1 MKNLLLSALM
11 LFSISIQSQDLSKK
25 LKGVWSSDATS
36 YYVVILHNEKE
47 FKFTNFS
54 FADNNTIEET
64 VVEQGDDYVKTRIYN
79 PKNEWKVFLTYKHV
93 DENTLS
99 VKFEGSTN
107 STSTYRR
114 HWIMTN

>member
-1 MKNLLLSALM
+1 MKNLLLSLLM

-25 LKGVWSSDATS
+25 LKGVWSSDTTS
-36 YYVVILHNEKE
+36 YYVVILHNGKE
-47 FKFTNFS
+47 FKFVNFS
-54 FADNNTIEET
+54 FTDNNTVTET
-64 VVEQGDDYVKTRIYN
+64 VVEQKKDYVKTRIYN
-79 PKNEWKVFLTYKHV
+79 SKNKWEVFLTYKHV
-93 DENTLS
+93 DQNTLS

>member
-1 MKNLLLSALM
+1 M

-25 LKGVWSSDATS
+25 LKGVWSSDTTS
-36 YYVVILHNEKE
+36 YYVVILHNGKE
-47 FKFTNFS
+47 FKFVNFS
-54 FADNNTIEET
+54 FTDNNTVTET
-64 VVEQGDDYVKTRIYN
+64 VVEQKKDYVKTRIYN
-79 PKNEWKVFLTYKHV
+79 SKNKWEVFLTYKHV
-93 DENTLS
+93 DQNTLS